1 MNFSRISAIDIA
13 LNAKWAF
20 TTRRVRPADAACMT
34 DDFAAAK
41 PGDLLLARVERIGSH
56 KRLQLASG
64 RHSELYVGDYVV
76 VACGA
81 RYAPD
86 QFEGLAEISA
96 DGADLL
102 AGGGVAGR
110 VRKANARMK
119 NPTRLMPIGM
129 VSCDGG
135 HVLNIDDYALPYLD
149 DPHDMTVIAGVG
161 ASMNAGKTTAVA
173 SLAHGL
179 RRSGYKVAALKVTGT
194 GAFGDYNAYLDA
206 GAHFVADFVDAGM
219 ASTYLE
225 PIPRIV
231 GGINT
236 LLAQAAAA
244 GCDVAV
250 VEFADGIFQKE
261 TAALLERREVRRMID
276 GVMFAAPCAASA
288 VGGCDVL
295 RSMDLEP
302 AIVTG
307 RICASPLAAEEATAE
322 ASLNVTSREM
332 LCDPASAGALLARIR
347 RNKEEPRL
355 VDTARSYAAA

>member
-1 MNFSRISAIDIA
+1 MDIA
-13 LNAKWAF
+13 IGAKWAF
-20 TTRRVRPADAACMT
+20 TTRRVRPVDAVCVT
-34 DDFAAAK
+34 DDFGAAK
-41 PGDLLLARVERIGSH
+41 PGDLILARVEKIGSH
-56 KRLQLASG
+56 KRIQLASG
-64 RHSELYVGDYVV
+64 RHSELYVGDHVV

-86 QFEGLAEISA
+86 QFEGLAEISP

-102 AGGGVAGR
+102 AGGGVAGSM
-110 VRKANARMK
+110 RKANARMK

-129 VSCDGG
+129 VSCEGG

-173 SLAHGL
+173 ALAHGL

-236 LLAQAAAA
+236 LLTQAAAE
-244 GCDVAV
+244 GCDVAI

-261 TAALLERREVRRMID
+261 TAALLGRHDVRGMID

-288 VGGCDVL
+288 VGGSDVL
-295 RSMDLEP
+295 RSMALEP
-302 AIVTG
+302 TIVTG

-322 ASLNVTSREM
+322 ASITVTSREA
-332 LCDPASAGALLARIR
+332 LCDPASAGALLAAIR
-347 RNKEEPRL
+347 RKRGLPRL
-355 VDTARSYAAA
+355 VETAQSFAAA